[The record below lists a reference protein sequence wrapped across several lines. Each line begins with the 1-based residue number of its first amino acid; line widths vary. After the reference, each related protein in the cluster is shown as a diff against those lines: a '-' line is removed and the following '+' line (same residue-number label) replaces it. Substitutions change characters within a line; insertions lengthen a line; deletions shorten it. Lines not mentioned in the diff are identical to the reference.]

1 MKVKNKKEL
10 EKARNE
16 QVKAENEANKRLK
29 AEAQRKQWEYEAKL
43 NKDEYQII
51 GENSLTKEL
60 ILQLKHFSPSEL
72 DQAKQFIQSLPMVQ
86 NARIPDWAP
95 TR

>member
-1 MKVKNKKEL
+1 MSPSKMDF
-10 EKARNE
+10 
-16 QVKAENEANKRLK
+16 AEEIF
-29 AEAQRKQWEYEAKL
+29 EAKL

-72 DQAKQFIQSLPMVQ
+72 EQAKQFIQSLPMVQ
-86 NARIPDWAP
+86 NARILTGHQHGSAFLS
-95 TR
+95 R